1 MGTLF
6 LAAWGHVMSQ
16 FGSEEDPNQ
25 RTRDLLKGLV
35 RRFTYSE
42 ATCEEIVERALRSL
56 AAEAHPVSV
65 NSKTLLPLVR
75 RVALDYFGIE
85 QNPSA
90 GPSVGRPAD

>member
-1 MGTLF
+1 
-6 LAAWGHVMSQ
+6 MSQ
-16 FGSEEDPNQ
+16 FGSDEDSNQ
-25 RTRDLLKGLV
+25 RTRDLLKPLA

-56 AAEAHPVSV
+56 VAEAQPISV

-85 QNPSA
+85 QNPNAGSSA
-90 GPSVGRPAD
+90 GRPAD

>member
-1 MGTLF
+1 
-6 LAAWGHVMSQ
+6 MSQ

-85 QNPSA
+85 QDANSGSA
-90 GPSVGRPAD
+90 ASRPAD